1 MSRSKIA
8 IRRRQSSR
16 PQAAAALAGRQMWT
30 RCRRATLADLH
41 FQRDDAA
48 ADLTSFDPGFLT
60 HSAESGRP
68 LVRGSTGPMLLTPS
82 ARPDLGHVLAVGGS
96 KGKVRL
102 VPQAQCGAP
111 GDVHVTVGKFLA
123 LHAADSIVV
132 GVITDVETDGRAGAN
147 ELIARIDLFGEIRRG
162 DGGRPSFQRGITSYP
177 VVGDKVDLLG
187 NEGLRAVYDTAGA
200 DVITIGHLQ
209 QDGSVGAYIKVN
221 EMLRKHFAF
230 FGSTGVGK
238 SSAVA
243 VILRQVLEAKP
254 NLRVFLIDP
263 HNEYARSFREMAQVL
278 NPKNLKLPFWLFN
291 FEETVDVFFRGRPG
305 LEEEVEILSHVIPL
319 AKAQFASS
327 HGGGGHTL
335 RKIDPTG
342 TAFTVDTPVP
352 YRLSDL
358 VALIDERMGK
368 LENRSS
374 AAKYGRLISR
384 IETVRKDLR
393 YGFMFDNAN
402 AGGDTMVEVLC
413 QLFRLL
419 PEGKPM
425 TVMQLAGFPAEV
437 VDSVVSVLGRM
448 AFEFGLW
455 SDGAVELL
463 FVCEEAHRYAP
474 GDKTVGFGP
483 TRKAISRIAKEGRK
497 YGVFLGL
504 VTQRAAELD
513 ATIISQCSTLFAM
526 RMANERDQRVI
537 RAAVSDAAAS
547 LLEFV
552 PSLGTREAFA
562 FGEGVAL
569 PTRLRFSKLAP
580 EHIPR
585 SESVSSSELAD
596 ASMGIDAAFIER
608 VVERWRGATMG
619 NKRKVGDSL
628 PGDADRLNVPLLET
642 ERAILREAA
651 FAMRHEQGAEP
662 VRAGLA
668 APARSLRK

>member
-1 MSRSKIA
+1 
-8 IRRRQSSR
+8 
-16 PQAAAALAGRQMWT
+16 
-30 RCRRATLADLH
+30 
-41 FQRDDAA
+41 
-48 ADLTSFDPGFLT
+48 
-60 HSAESGRP
+60 
-68 LVRGSTGPMLLTPS
+68 MLLSPS
-82 ARPDLGHVLAVGGS
+82 ARHALGLVLAVGGS

-102 VPQAQCGAP
+102 APQAQSGSP
-111 GDVHVTVGKFLA
+111 DDVHVTVGKFLA
-123 LHAADSIVV
+123 MHAANSTVIGVITEIETGGPAADS
-132 GVITDVETDGRAGAN
+132 GLA
-147 ELIARIDLFGEIRRG
+147 ARIDLFGEIRRG
-162 DGGRPSFQRGITSYP
+162 DGGRPVFQRGITNYP
-177 VVGDKVDLLG
+177 VVGDRVDLLG
-187 NEGLRAVYDTAGA
+187 NDGLRAVYDTAGA
-200 DVITIGHLQ
+200 DVINIGHLQ
-209 QDGSVGAYIKVN
+209 QDSSIGAYVKVN

-243 VILRQVLEAKP
+243 VILRQVLEVKP

-263 HNEYARSFREMAQVL
+263 HNEYARSFRDKAQVL

-319 AKAQFASS
+319 AKAQFANS
-327 HGGGGHTL
+327 HGGGGQTL

-352 YRLSDL
+352 YRISDL
-358 VALIDERMGK
+358 VGLIDERMGK

-374 AAKYGRLISR
+374 ATKYSRLISR
-384 IETVRKDLR
+384 IETVRKDQR
-393 YGFMFDNAN
+393 YAFMFDNAN
-402 AGGDTMVEVLC
+402 VGGDTMVEVLT
-413 QLFRLL
+413 QLFRLV

-455 SDGAVELL
+455 SDGALELL

-474 GDKTVGFGP
+474 GDKSIGFGP

-526 RMANERDQRVI
+526 RMANERDQQVI

-569 PTRLRFSKLAP
+569 PTRLRFSQLAA
-580 EHIPR
+580 EHIPK
-585 SESVSSSELAD
+585 SESVSSSRLAD
-596 ASMGIDAAFIER
+596 ASMGIDTAFIER

-628 PGDADRLNVPLLET
+628 LGDPEKLNEPPLEA

-651 FAMRHEQGAEP
+651 LAMRREP
-662 VRAGLA
+662 GTEPAKASPA
-668 APARSLRK
+668 APAKILRR